1 MSNDVVI
8 IGGGIV
14 GLATALNVL
23 ERKPGLKVCV
33 LEKEPGVAAHQT
45 GNNSGVIHSGLYYK
59 PGSAK
64 AKTCVEGAKRLISFF
79 RRHGVPHDICGKV
92 VVAASVAE
100 IPALTEL
107 FRRGVANGV
116 PGIVE
121 IGPERLREIEPR
133 AAGVKAL
140 WVPGTGIVDYAVVSR
155 KYAELIERAT
165 PNGKR
170 RYRLTP
176 ASLGRARADGM
187 AIVGLE
193 SWFSQRTGEPVSLLG
208 WSLGRVYARE
218 MAKTHPDIARC
229 AITLGTPF
237 TGHPRSTNAWRVYEW
252 LTGTRVGDP
261 ELMSQVRTPPPV
273 PTTSI
278 YSRSDGVVAWH
289 CSLNAPGPLAENI
302 EVPAS
307 HVGMGMNPRALYAI
321 ADRLAQ
327 PIGRWAPF
335 DASGARRWFFR
346 TGTPESE
353 PATAAR

>member
-1 MSNDVVI
+1 LLLEGRAPLEYFSMLAAYPWLRRLPRGDGHPVMVFPGLGANDVTTWPLR
-8 IGGGIV
+8 
-14 GLATALNVL
+14 GLLRSLGYVTQAW
-23 ERKPGLKVCV
+23 GQ
-33 LEKEPGVAAHQT
+33 GVNA
-45 GNNSGVIHSGLYYK
+45 G
-59 PGSAK
+59 P
-64 AKTCVEGAKRLISFF
+64 
-79 RRHGVPHDICGKV
+79 
-92 VVAASVAE
+92 
-100 IPALTEL
+100 
-107 FRRGVANGV
+107 RRGVLDRCAADIRALAN
-116 PGIVE
+116 
-121 IGPERLREIEPR
+121 
-133 AAGVKAL
+133 
-140 WVPGTGIVDYAVVSR
+140 
-155 KYAELIERAT
+155 
-165 PNGKR
+165 
-170 RYRLTP
+170 
-176 ASLGRARADGM
+176 
-187 AIVGLE
+187 
-193 SWFSQRTGEPVSLLG
+193 RTGEPVSLLG
-208 WSLGRVYARE
+208 WSLGGIYARE

-307 HVGMGMNPRALYAI
+307 HVGMGMNPLALYAI

-327 PIGRWAPF
+327 PIGRWKPF